1 MKIPFRLSR
10 RAPSAPRAAQGF
22 IVRWREYM
30 RHHGIWAPGVRWV
43 RNMTLRGKAA
53 LLLAAL
59 IASAAPLVAMT
70 ASDILRASTDALRL
84 EQRLLQIESLNELE
98 RIVGQAR
105 GDWQSLEAP
114 PSDAERQAL
123 WATEQPAYDALAA
136 RMNASESAGLLATG
150 WTRLTERRGA
160 LQAALT
166 DSAGLGELR
175 QALVSYHA
183 EMRLLDLQLV
193 DTAGLS
199 RHADEGVRA
208 LATGGLALLA
218 RVQED
223 LERAAHLEM
232 ELGVSDLRGGPVL
245 VRWIQTALHASVLMD
260 EAKPQLQRAAALG
273 LMDPGALD
281 SRLLRLQQLLTQA
294 IDGATLVLSTNQTA
308 TQPETA
314 SDREQDL
321 AGSMAELDRLV
332 TELRRDSIDA
342 IELRVA
348 QAHLATWQALWLQA
362 LFVIGLLLA
371 STYLVVCIF
380 KVLGGGL
387 KALCDNVEAL
397 SEGRFNLLPNAGRG
411 RDEVGRALTLLAQAA
426 GRLSRLFDA
435 VGDGVGAVT
444 IASREVASGNG
455 SLAAR
460 TQAIRRDIT
469 VVTERANAFLEL
481 MGRSSQEVET
491 AVVQVNA
498 MNGDARRARKAMGG
512 LQERMRELNA
522 RSREI
527 TQMVRMMES
536 VAFQTRLLAL
546 NASVEAARA
555 GAEGKG
561 FAVVAQEVRSLA
573 QRNEEAAQKID
584 EIVAASLAVIE
595 ECTLM
600 TERAA
605 EAVHQTDRKIEA
617 VHRSMGVIVAQAR
630 EGMSASHDVAGATR
644 GVEESIDGNVRVVNQ
659 LSTASTDLRQQGETL
674 RESVAAFLVR

>member
-1 MKIPFRLSR
+1 MKIPFRLPRRDSSASR
-10 RAPSAPRAAQGF
+10 PALRLVA
-22 IVRWREYM
+22 RWRDHLRY
-30 RHHGIWAPGVRWV
+30 HGVWAPGVRWV
-43 RNMTLRGKAA
+43 RNMTLRSKAA

-59 IASAAPLVAMT
+59 LASAAPLVAFT
-70 ASDILRASTDALRL
+70 ASDIMASSAQAAQT
-84 EQRLLQIESLNELE
+84 EQRLLQIEAANELE
-98 RIVGQAR
+98 RVVAR
-105 GDWQSLEAP
+105 SRTEWQSLESLP
-114 PSDAERQAL
+114 TDMQRQAL
-123 WATEQPAYDALAA
+123 WATELAA
-136 RMNASESAGLLATG
+136 YEDLALHMMSPEPAGLLATG
-150 WTRLTERRGA
+150 WQRLNERRTA
-160 LQAALT
+160 LQTLLSG
-166 DSAGLGELR
+166 DAGLGELR
-175 QALVSYHA
+175 QALGRYHA
-183 EMRLLDLQLV
+183 EVRLLDLQLV
-193 DTAGLS
+193 DASGLS

-208 LATGGLALLA
+208 LATGGLTLLT

-223 LERAAHLEM
+223 LERAAHLEV
-232 ELGVSDLRGGPVL
+232 ELGVSDLSDGPVL
-245 VRWIQTALHASVLMD
+245 VRWIQTALHASVLMG

-273 LMDPGALD
+273 LMDPGSLD
-281 SRLLRLQQLLTQA
+281 VQLLRLDQLLTRS
-294 IDGATLVLSTNQTA
+294 IDAATLVLSTNQTA
-308 TQPETA
+308 SQPDAA
-314 SDREQDL
+314 SDRNQNLGEAMD
-321 AGSMAELDRLV
+321 ELGRLV
-332 TELRRDSIDA
+332 TDLRRASIDA
-342 IELRVA
+342 IELQVVRTDA
-348 QAHLATWQALWLQA
+348 ETRNALWLQA
-362 LFVIGLLLA
+362 AIVLGLLLA

-397 SEGRFNLLPNAGRG
+397 SEGRFNLLPSAGRG
-411 RDEVGRALTLLAQAA
+411 RDEVGRALTLLGQAA
-426 GRLSRLFDA
+426 SRLSRLFDA

-469 VVTERANAFLEL
+469 VVTERANAFLDL
-481 MGRSSQEVET
+481 MGRSSQEVEA

-573 QRNEEAAQKID
+573 QRNEDAAQRID

-605 EAVHQTDRKIEA
+605 EAVQQTDRKIEA

-644 GVEESIDGNVRVVNQ
+644 GVEESIDGNVRVVDQ
-659 LSTASTDLRQQGETL
+659 LSVASTDLRQQGEAL
-674 RESVAAFLVR
+674 RESVAAYLVR